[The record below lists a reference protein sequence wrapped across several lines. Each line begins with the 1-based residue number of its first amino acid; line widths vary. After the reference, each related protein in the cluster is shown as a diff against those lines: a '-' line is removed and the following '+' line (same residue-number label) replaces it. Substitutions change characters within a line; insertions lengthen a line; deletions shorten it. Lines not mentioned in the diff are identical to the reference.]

1 MACPDRTGE
10 GAVTTEVEMVV
21 KSLENKAASRHQKLE
36 TSLGNLSWSLRGPSS
51 SAHPWCVCVCVCV
64 CVCSVIPTL
73 CDPMDCSPPGSSVH
87 GILQVRILEKI
98 AIPFSSGSS

>member
-1 MACPDRTGE
+1 MQAHYFYKSGAEGCLMACPDRTGE

-51 SAHPWCVCVCVCV
+51 SAHPWCVCVCVL
-64 CVCSVIPTL
+64 SHSNSL
-73 CDPMDCSPPGSSVH
+73 
-87 GILQVRILEKI
+87 
-98 AIPFSSGSS
+98 